1 MSNRSSLFT
10 FTYFNLLLILCLL
23 TFHGSKQV
31 SRSSSVSVWQGSMLC
46 LSWGDLQGHV
56 AEGTDEERHKDLW
69 RGDEERVAV
78 DSWIQLLSAST
89 YRW

>member
-1 MSNRSSLFT
+1 
-10 FTYFNLLLILCLL
+10 
-23 TFHGSKQV
+23 
-31 SRSSSVSVWQGSMLC
+31 MLC